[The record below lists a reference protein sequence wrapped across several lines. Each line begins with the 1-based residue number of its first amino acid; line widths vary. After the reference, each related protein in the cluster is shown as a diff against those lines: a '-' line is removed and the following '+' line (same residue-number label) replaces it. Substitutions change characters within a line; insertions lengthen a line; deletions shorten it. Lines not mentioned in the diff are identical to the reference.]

1 VRDLGGEPDVE
12 MRAAARAKE
21 VRFEVK
27 PRVDVGAWADSP
39 ARADSGSEREN
50 LPDAVEEGVTYR
62 DVAVRWWLAA
72 RLEDPELPD
81 SD

>member
-1 VRDLGGEPDVE
+1 MKDLGGEPDVE

-27 PRVDVGAWADSP
+27 PEVRIGAWANRP

-50 LPDAVEEGVTYR
+50 LPDEVEEGVTYR

-81 SD
+81 